1 MYLTGEWFLM
11 IILVVLEADGIK
23 YISAMDKN
31 QIENITEI
39 DFTTFP
45 DLDPKEI
52 DKQVD
57 KLPEFKK
64 INENTYCREIK
75 VDGKRRYILCF
86 NPQLFKD
93 QQKARPTS
101 CCEFSNICEAAILKS
116 LFYVHFILNPFYLFF
131 FSSMLLYAHALVLK
145 RVKK

>member
-1 MYLTGEWFLM
+1 
-11 IILVVLEADGIK
+11 
-23 YISAMDKN
+23 MDKN

-93 QQKARPTS
+93 QQKARQQAVANFRTFVTNLNLELLGAKKSRQRKPTYAK
-101 CCEFSNICEAAILKS
+101 FKKGLRR
-116 LFYVHFILNPFYLFF
+116 
-131 FSSMLLYAHALVLK
+131 SS
-145 RVKK
+145 